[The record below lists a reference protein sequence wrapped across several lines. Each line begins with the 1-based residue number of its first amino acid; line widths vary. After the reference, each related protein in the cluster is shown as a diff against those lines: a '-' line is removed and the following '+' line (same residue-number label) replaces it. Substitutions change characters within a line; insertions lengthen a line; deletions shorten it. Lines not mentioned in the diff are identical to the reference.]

1 MHKCTYMSHCACMCI
16 GCVLVFF
23 VQTSPNYFVHE
34 EKVILGKN
42 QICVESILFF
52 SVLVVFWVIK
62 LK

>member
-1 MHKCTYMSHCACMCI
+1 MCI

-42 QICVESILFF
+42 QICVESIIFF